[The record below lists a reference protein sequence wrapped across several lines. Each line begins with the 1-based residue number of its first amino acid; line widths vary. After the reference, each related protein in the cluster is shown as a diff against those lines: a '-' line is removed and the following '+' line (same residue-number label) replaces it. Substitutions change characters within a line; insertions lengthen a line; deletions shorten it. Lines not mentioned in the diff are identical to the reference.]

1 MGDIMGFLYDFTL
14 ARREVISDG
23 SFGRS
28 NLSKYI
34 FCQRILKQ
42 IPLEEMADRTS
53 MQSYW
58 LAEIEKDA
66 KKCFTLTCMQLE
78 SIANV
83 LDSTFEISEGR
94 FKMKPKEHDL
104 SGPVK
109 NSLRNLYQFVISKAK
124 ALSDESILKEWANYW
139 DKDVL
144 PVKKAARGEAKELT
158 EKDWKKRFESQTLF

>member
-1 MGDIMGFLYDFTL
+1 
-14 ARREVISDG
+14 
-23 SFGRS
+23 
-28 NLSKYI
+28 
-34 FCQRILKQ
+34 
-42 IPLEEMADRTS
+42 
-53 MQSYW
+53 
-58 LAEIEKDA
+58 
-66 KKCFTLTCMQLE
+66 
-78 SIANV
+78 
-83 LDSTFEISEGR
+83 
-94 FKMKPKEHDL
+94 MKPKEHDL